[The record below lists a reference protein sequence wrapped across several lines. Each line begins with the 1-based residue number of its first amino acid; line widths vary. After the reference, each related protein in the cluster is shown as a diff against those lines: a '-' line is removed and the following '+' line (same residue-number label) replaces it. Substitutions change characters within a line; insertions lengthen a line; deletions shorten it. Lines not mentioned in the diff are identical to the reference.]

1 MTSTAPRDDRTAE
14 PKRAKRVAVASLF
27 VVWLAFDFPV
37 FTGKVLFPVDWER
50 SRTASAAASE
60 APANPLEGDAYTFY
74 YPLRNYM
81 GERLRDGALPLW
93 DPHRFAGLPF
103 AANAQAS
110 VFYPPSWSFA
120 LGETMVIYSW
130 ILVLSR
136 LGGLLLA
143 YWFFRLLRLH
153 PFASAAGATVF
164 VFSGFLT
171 AWGVHITFISSGMWL
186 PLALGGVTLIF
197 QGRPR
202 FGVPA

>member
-1 MTSTAPRDDRTAE
+1 
-14 PKRAKRVAVASLF
+14 
-27 VVWLAFDFPV
+27 
-37 FTGKVLFPVDWER
+37 
-50 SRTASAAASE
+50 
-60 APANPLEGDAYTFY
+60 
-74 YPLRNYM
+74 M

-120 LGETMVIYSW
+120 LGETTVIYSW

-153 PFASAAGATVF
+153 PVASAAGATVF

-202 FGVPA
+202 FGVPAAAAGLGLAALGGHPQVMIYVWLATALWAAALGLGVIVEHRREKTRDVGRALLPSMGFSFLALVLGAGIAAIQV